1 MASSAGAVRTRGQPT
16 AALWDLPHGPFRPG
30 LHCPV
35 GPGRGARRCAGT
47 DPAAADR
54 ATSTCANA
62 GRRAGPGCTARA
74 ARQALTDAE
83 VVLHVSDAAHALGDV
98 FRPPLNLPAVH
109 RAGQGDL
116 TVRDSHLDL
125 GGVNPRIVGQ
135 AIADVLADT
144 LIRTDIAFRSAPAM
158 VLGALVA
165 LPGILL
171 TPARRLIGAEPRRD
185 LVRATIP
192 EATLAAIARHPTVL
206 VTVALA
212 PVAAILALAAVAAAP
227 VPRTALTIAAV
238 IVAPVASAAVVT
250 PVVVA
255 GGAARAGAVI
265 RARPASAP
273 PLVLPAPALCIIVAE
288 PGPDLVRSPVT
299 EIALPAPIPLA
310 AVAA

>member
-35 GPGRGARRCAGT
+35 RSGRGARRCAGT

-62 GRRAGPGCTARA
+62 GRCAGPGRTARA
-74 ARQALTDAE
+74 ARQSLTDAE
-83 VVLHVSDAAHALGDV
+83 IVLHVRDAAHALGDV
-98 FRPPLNLPAVH
+98 VRPPLSLAAVH

-116 TVRDSHLDL
+116 TVRDRHLDL
-125 GGVNPRIVGQ
+125 GGVSPRIVGQ

-144 LIRTDIAFRSAPAM
+144 LIRTGITFRSAPAM

-185 LVRATIP
+185 LVRGTIP
-192 EATLAAIARHPTVL
+192 EAPLAAVARHPTVL
-206 VTVALA
+206 VTVVLA
-212 PVAAILALAAVAAAP
+212 PVAAILALAA
-227 VPRTALTIAAV
+227 
-238 IVAPVASAAVVT
+238 VASAAVVT

-265 RARPASAP
+265 KAIPASAP
-273 PLVLPAPALCIIVAE
+273 PLVLSPPALGIIVAE
-288 PGPDLVRSPVT
+288 PGPDLVRSPVAKV
-299 EIALPAPIPLA
+299 ALPAPIPLA